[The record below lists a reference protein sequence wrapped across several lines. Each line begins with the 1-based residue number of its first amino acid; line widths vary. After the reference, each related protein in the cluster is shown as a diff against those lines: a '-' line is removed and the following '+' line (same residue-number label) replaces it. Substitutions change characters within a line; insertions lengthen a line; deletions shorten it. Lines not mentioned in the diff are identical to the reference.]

1 MGGIDEVYVVCA
13 HWLKP
18 QKSVCKFLFGK
29 LKAFAL
35 SGYFVVLA
43 ETAFQTAA
51 WEKYCSWAFCAADTR
66 FFPHMKLGS
75 GYPYFGS
82 FTAEAF
88 MLVSVHFALSWAEGT
103 AFKDIVHAAVST
115 PPILV

>member
-1 MGGIDEVYVVCA
+1 
-13 HWLKP
+13 
-18 QKSVCKFLFGK
+18 
-29 LKAFAL
+29 
-35 SGYFVVLA
+35 
-43 ETAFQTAA
+43 
-51 WEKYCSWAFCAADTR
+51 
-66 FFPHMKLGS
+66 MKLGS